1 MNSNL
6 SFVQNRYMDIKRYII
21 NAILEKKIGKRSS
34 IKRIS
39 LYTGIM
45 SNALSIYKNGVDKMY
60 LKSILK
66 KKRSLYLLLP
76 IALFSLILNKLDR

>member
-1 MNSNL
+1 MTLTTCFRREVFDSDIMKE
-6 SFVQNRYMDIKRYII
+6 SSKGMDYLYFLV
-21 NAILEKKIGKRSS
+21 AA
-34 IKRIS
+34 S
-39 LYTGIM
+39 LYTGIV

-60 LKSILK
+60 QKSILK